1 MKSNISN
8 EERIKRLKLNCS
20 LLVDGKAKY
29 FHHGHTYVEIGGL
42 KWATMNVGATS
53 ETDYGLYFQWGD
65 TQGYTA
71 DQVGIGEGQKA
82 FKSTDY
88 KWTEDDAVR
97 ANWGGDW
104 HMPTR
109 EEFLHLGQAVNS
121 EWVTNYNGSG
131 NNGFLCTDK
140 NDSSKTLFFP
150 AAGFVGNGNM
160 CRVGNIGYVWSGS
173 LFSDDVNGA
182 WGFGFY
188 NGGTSWDYA
197 SSRYYGFSIRGVA
210 S

>member
-1 MKSNISN
+1 MKNNISN

-20 LLVDGKAKY
+20 LLADGKVKY
-29 FHHGHTYVEIGGL
+29 FHNGHTYVEIGGL

-53 ETDYGLYFQWGD
+53 DTDYGLYFQWGD

-71 DQVGIGEGQKA
+71 SEVGSGEGQKT
-82 FKSTDY
+82 FKSADY

-104 HMPTR
+104 RMPTR
-109 EEFLHLGQAVNS
+109 EEFLQLNQAVNK

-140 NDSSKTLFFP
+140 NDSSKILFFP
-150 AAGFVGNGNM
+150 AAGFAYNGSKY
-160 CRVGNIGYVWSGS
+160 RVGNLGYVWSGS
-173 LFSDDVNGA
+173 LFTNDVNGA
-182 WGFGFY
+182 WSFGFY
-188 NGGTSWDYA
+188 DKGVSWDYA
-197 SSRYYGFSIRGVA
+197 TSRYYGFSVRGVA